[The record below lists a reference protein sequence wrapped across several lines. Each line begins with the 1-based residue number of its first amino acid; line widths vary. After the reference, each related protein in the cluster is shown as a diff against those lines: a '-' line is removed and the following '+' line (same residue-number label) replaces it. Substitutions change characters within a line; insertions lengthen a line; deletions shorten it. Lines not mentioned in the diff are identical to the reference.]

1 MNRLLCL
8 LFLASLAP
16 CERAW
21 GQALS
26 QKAAV
31 ALAEKFVVRNGY
43 TDAPPDQVKHDLDF
57 ESIEFAE
64 NREEMLRQ
72 RRNTLRPRAIGV
84 KRGRRSNKSGWSVA
98 FDFTKSVDANPG
110 SCRVVT
116 MDSDGSNIRIEH
128 VDGLRKFFVGFNEA
142 VAYDPVRPKL
152 LHESAL

>member
-1 MNRLLCL
+1 MNRWLCL
-8 LFLASLAP
+8 LFLALLTP
-16 CERAW
+16 CESAL
-21 GQALS
+21 GQVLS

-31 ALAEKFVVRNGY
+31 ALAERFVVRNGY

-64 NREEMLRQ
+64 NREAMLRQ

-84 KRGRRSNKSGWSVA
+84 RRGRRSSKSGWSVA
-98 FDFTKSVDANPG
+98 FDFVESIDANRG

-128 VDGLRKFFVGFNEA
+128 VDGLRKFFVGFNEP
-142 VAYDPVRPKL
+142 VAYEPIRPKL
-152 LHESAL
+152 PH